1 MQELKYFIYILYS
14 TESGKYYVGYS
25 NDPFRRV
32 NEHNTKPFNTYT
44 SKNRP
49 WSLVAVFFCPGE
61 KSSAMKMEKFIKMQK
76 SQKFIEKIIN
86 PDYIFT
92 GVLAQLVRVSLQQNE

>member
-1 MQELKYFIYILYS
+1 MDQVKYFIYILFS
-14 TESGKYYVGYS
+14 KESGKYYVGHS

-49 WSLVAVFFCPGE
+49 WSLAAVFSCPGG
-61 KSSAMKMEKFIKMQK
+61 KTDVMKIEKFIKKQK
-76 SQKFIEKIIN
+76 SKQFIEKIIN
-86 PDYIFT
+86 PDHTLI
-92 GVLAQLVRVSLQQNE
+92 GALALCLLVT

>member
-1 MQELKYFIYILYS
+1 MEEVKYFIYILFS
-14 TESGKYYVGYS
+14 QKSGKYYVGHS

-61 KSSAMKMEKFIKMQK
+61 KSTAMKMEMFIKMQK
-76 SQKFIEKIIN
+76 SKQFIEKIIN
-86 PDYIFT
+86 PDYTFV
-92 GVLAQLVRVSLQQNE
+92 GALAQLVRVPHKRD